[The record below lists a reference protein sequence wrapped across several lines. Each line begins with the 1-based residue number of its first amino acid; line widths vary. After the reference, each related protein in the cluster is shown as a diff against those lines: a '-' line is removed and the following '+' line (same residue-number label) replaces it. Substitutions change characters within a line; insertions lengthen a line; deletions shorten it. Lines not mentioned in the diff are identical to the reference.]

1 MTTTRPPFA
10 NAQPAGDQ
18 SLSSTADYR
27 APAPAPAL
35 VRWFADIGRQ
45 DVPLVGGKGA
55 NLGEMTRA
63 GLPVPDGFVI
73 TAEAFR
79 RFMRASGLESQVQA
93 TLSRTD
99 VDDTARLQ
107 KTSAILKE
115 TVRNAALPEDLREA
129 IHDAYDRLSTPRE
142 PHDGGQA
149 FVAVRS
155 SATVEDA
162 TQFSF
167 AGMFESFLNIRGA
180 DQLERVVRE
189 CWASAFGARVLFYRV
204 KQGSAD
210 EMAVAV
216 VVQRMVSSEK
226 SGVMFT
232 ADPSSGN
239 RDRMVIEAAWG
250 LGEVVVG
257 GQVTPDHYELDKASL
272 VPVQRSIGRKEFL
285 LARDAATGGTV
296 RAELAGTEQ
305 ATAEVLTSAELRAVA
320 ELGKRVEAHYGA
332 PQDVEFAVEG
342 GAVFLTQTRPITTLP
357 AAAAP
362 APAATPEP
370 ASAAEAPAP
379 AGVGKTIV
387 RGIGASPGTAAG
399 KVRVLAAPDEGAKLG
414 QGEVLVAAMTSPDW
428 VPVMRRAAAIV
439 TDAGGMTSHAAIVS
453 RELGIPCVV
462 GTRDGTRVLH
472 DGMLVTV
479 DAREGAV
486 RLGSAEAIA
495 APATPPAATVPRAP
509 GGVEPTAPSVT
520 GTRLYVNLADPAKAD
535 EIARRP
541 VDGVGL
547 LRAEFMML
555 SALGGVHP
563 RALMEEQRAAELV
576 AHMADGLRTF
586 ARAFHPRPVV
596 YRAMDFRSNEF
607 RKLRGGDAFEPAEE
621 NPMIGYRG
629 CFRYVK
635 EPDLFLLELRAL
647 AEARQQFDNLHLMI
661 PFVRTGAEF
670 AACKRA
676 IDQSALADAIN
687 GGVGARRMQLW
698 VMAEVP
704 SVVTWLDEYAR
715 LGATGVSIGSNDL
728 TQLVLG
734 VDRDSAV
741 MAPIY
746 DERDRA
752 VLDAVHAI
760 IEKCRALGITCSIC
774 GQAPSVHPEYAELLV
789 RWGID
794 SISVT
799 PDAVDRTRYNI
810 AAAER
815 RLLLEH
821 ARTAR

>member
-1 MTTTRPPFA
+1 MTTTSPPSA
-10 NAQPAGDQ
+10 AAQPARDQ
-18 SLSSTADYR
+18 SLSSPAEYR
-27 APAPAPAL
+27 PPAPAPAL
-35 VRWFADIGRQ
+35 VRWFADVGRE

-63 GLPVPDGFVI
+63 GLPVPNGFVI

-79 RFMRASGLESQVQA
+79 RFMSASGLEAQLRA

-107 KTSAILKE
+107 KTSATLKE
-115 TVRNAALPEDLREA
+115 TVRNAALPDDIRAA
-129 IHDAYDRLSTPRE
+129 IRDAYDRLSTPRE

-167 AGMFESFLNIRGA
+167 AGMFESFLDIRGA
-180 DQLERVVRE
+180 EQLERVVRE

-216 VVQRMVSSEK
+216 VVQRMVRSEK

-232 ADPSSGN
+232 ADPSSGA

-272 VPVQRSIGRKEFL
+272 VPVQRSIGRKEFAL
-285 LARDAATGGTV
+285 VRDDATGGTV
-296 RAELAGTEQ
+296 RVELAGTER
-305 ATAEVLTSAELRAVA
+305 AAAEVLTATELRAVA
-320 ELGKRVEAHYGA
+320 ELGQRVEAHYGA

-342 GAVFLTQTRPITTLP
+342 GTVFLTQTRPITTLP
-357 AAAAP
+357 AAGAPAPVAPAPPAP
-362 APAATPEP
+362 APA
-370 ASAAEAPAP
+370 EA
-379 AGVGKTIV
+379 GKTV
-387 RGIGASPGTAAG
+387 LRGIGASPGTAAG
-399 KVRVLAAPDEGAKLG
+399 KVRVLAAPDEGAKLA
-414 QGEVLVAAMTSPDW
+414 QGEILVAAMTSPDW

-486 RLGSAEAIA
+486 RLGSAGSA
-495 APATPPAATVPRAP
+495 APAASSPAAAAARAP
-509 GGVEPTAPSVT
+509 AVAEPAAPVVT

-535 EIARRP
+535 EVARRQ

-563 RALMEEQRAAELV
+563 RALMEGQRAPEFV
-576 AHMADGLRTF
+576 THMADGLRTF

-607 RKLRGGDAFEPAEE
+607 RKLQGGDAFEPAEE

-704 SVVTWLDEYAR
+704 SVVTWLDEYVR

-741 MAPIY
+741 VAPVY

-760 IEKCRALGITCSIC
+760 IAKCHALGITCSIC

-821 ARTAR
+821 ARAAR